1 MSEKIFKN
9 RITQETPN
17 TIKQLK
23 SLWIDMNSDK
33 QLTPNTSNGLFA
45 FTINPNNFVDAVKL
59 ETDFKSILSHYYHWK
74 YGSKWRNLKHIQVPF
89 QGIIEKQSN
98 GINHIHITIYQYN
111 VEELAL
117 FIGYIIKM
125 FKSLYF
131 KASYKIKKIY
141 NIDGWHNYTSPFP
154 TNKDKFISKYRIE
167 APTYIC
173 SDLFNSQ
180 LSAQN

>member
-1 MSEKIFKN
+1 MS
-9 RITQETPN
+9 
-17 TIKQLK
+17 
-23 SLWIDMNSDK
+23 SDK
-33 QLTPNTSNGLFA
+33 QLAPNTPNGLFA
-45 FTINPNNFVDAVKL
+45 FTLNPNNFVDAVKL
-59 ETDFKSILSHYYHWK
+59 ETDFKSILSHYYHWR
-74 YGSKWRNLKHIQVPF
+74 YGSKWRKLKHIQVPF

-141 NIDGWHNYTSPFP
+141 NIDGWHNYTSPL
-154 TNKDKFISKYRIE
+154 
-167 APTYIC
+167 
-173 SDLFNSQ
+173 LFNSSSVKPISFNFCII
-180 LSAQN
+180 LFCCSSEYKYSSEKTVFSDASITSFWSFFKLNNTI

>member
-1 MSEKIFKN
+1 
-9 RITQETPN
+9 
-17 TIKQLK
+17 
-23 SLWIDMNSDK
+23 
-33 QLTPNTSNGLFA
+33 
-45 FTINPNNFVDAVKL
+45 
-59 ETDFKSILSHYYHWK
+59 
-74 YGSKWRNLKHIQVPF
+74 
-89 QGIIEKQSN
+89 SN

>member
-23 SLWIDMNSDK
+23 SLWIDMSSDK
-33 QLTPNTSNGLFA
+33 QLAPNTPNGLFA
-45 FTINPNNFVDAVKL
+45 FTLNPNNFVDAVKL
-59 ETDFKSILSHYYHWK
+59 ETDFKSILSHYYHWR
-74 YGSKWRNLKHIQVPF
+74 YGSKWRKLKHIQVPF

-111 VEELAL
+111 IEELAL
-117 FIGYIIKM
+117 FVGYIIRM
-125 FKSLYF
+125 FKSLYI
-131 KASYKIKKIY
+131 KTSYKIKKIY
-141 NIDGWHNYTSPFP
+141 NIDGWHNYISPFP

-180 LSAQN
+180 LSTPN